1 MDDLAPG
8 QPALDEAPP
17 VVAVM
22 VVCDPGPWFEESLT
36 ALAAQDYPALSILV
50 VDAASTTDPTDRV
63 AAAVPSAFVRRLH
76 VDPGYAAA
84 ANEVLKVVK
93 GASHL
98 LFVHD
103 DAAPA
108 PDAVRLLLEAAYRG
122 NAAITTPK
130 LVAWDHPELLLAVGE
145 SVDPLGRPVSIVE
158 PGEVDQGQHDAE
170 REVLV
175 APGACLLVRAD
186 LFRRLGGFDRAA
198 ILGAEDLDLCWR
210 AAVAGART
218 MTAPG
223 ARVRHRAAL
232 TNGERQSH
240 LGDVRRLDLQLRL
253 RAALVAATPVGFLV
267 TLALAG
273 ASAVTEAVVAV
284 VLGRR
289 GNARMA
295 LGAFTSNLR
304 SMGSLLG
311 SRRRLAGLRKG
322 GDPAAVRRLVARR
335 GRLGALVREAG
346 GDGGSGGERTG
357 AEMLR
362 RGTSGWGSI
371 GLRRHIVALGA
382 LALVLLIGSR
392 HLLREPMPQLGSLA
406 ALPEAPLELLRTY
419 LGGARSAGMGG
430 LGAAPPAFALLG
442 LASIALLGATGLVGT
457 LLVFG
462 SLVAG
467 VVGAARLARPLG
479 SGRATA
485 TSAIAYAAVPLWP
498 DALARGRLAGLVA
511 YGLAPWLL
519 LRLFRATGLA
529 PFGADAP
536 AEDGGTADVGLARAA
551 RRARRRAEA
560 NRPVPV
566 LVGAGGAPPFEPFAP
581 GELEGLDD
589 PPLQAPELGWTSGEA
604 LTEVGAQHALDEMGA
619 FDDDVDLDDLARVR
633 VHHRGRA
640 VRRLEPPPA
649 PRRTRLQQIAALAVL
664 LALGT
669 ALAPALLPAAA
680 VAALGLL
687 ASVAIAGEAVGV
699 IRAVRTAALGAL
711 GALVLLSPWSL
722 SLLRAGQWSAL
733 TGPAGPLADAPRA
746 LDLLR
751 FSAGPLPIGPLPL
764 LLLLA
769 ALLPLTTGR
778 SWRAAWAARC
788 WAVALA
794 CFTVA
799 LVGGRGWLGLTGL
812 EPGVLLP
819 FAAAP
824 VALAIAL
831 GAAAFEVD
839 LRGFSFGWRQ
849 LASLGAAAAVAL
861 ACLPMLLGVH
871 SGRWGAPA
879 RDHADVLSWMP
890 DKVGEGAFRV
900 LWIGD
905 PAALPLTGWHLGD
918 GLAYATS
925 RNGPPTAADQW
936 AGPQQGIDER
946 LIDPVR
952 SARSNDVVDLGH
964 RLAPLGV
971 RYLVIP
977 LRAAPVDAPE
987 RPVPA
992 DLPAALRA
1000 QVDLRQIDTNTSL
1013 LVFENAAW
1021 APIRSQLP
1029 AEAAGAARDK
1039 KADVSTVDL
1048 SGAEPVLDPAKP
1060 GSARFQGDVQA
1071 GEVLVAEA
1079 PSSGWQLK
1087 ADGRSAERHP
1097 AFGVVG
1103 FTVAAPGAAT
1113 LQLRTPLLYRLAILV
1128 QALLWLAALVLV
1140 TGGSLGGAWPGGRA
1154 RHLRI
1159 PGSPPMPPR
1168 PQGAGVV
1175 LLDPVG
1181 GAGVMAAGGP
1191 RSTFG
1196 GPPPRGGPGPATP
1209 SPDDV
1214 TDGDRSDAADDPGDE
1229 GPADDRDLLDDP
1241 DDVSAREDVDAW
1253 DEMEDGEDVP
1263 AREEEHA
1270 RDDVQAWDDGGAWDD
1285 ARDAS
1290 DPGHLEDDA
1299 DDWDDTGG
1307 PGGAAGADDRE
1318 HPEGGVR

>member
-1 MDDLAPG
+1 MPGLASSSRMDDLAPG

-50 VDAASTTDPTDRV
+50 VDAASTTDPTERV

-130 LVAWDHPELLLAVGE
+130 LVAWDQPDLLLAVGE
-145 SVDPLGRPVSIVE
+145 SADPLGRPVAIVE

-218 MTAPG
+218 MTAPA

-232 TNGERQSH
+232 TNGERHSR
-240 LGDVRRLDLQLRL
+240 LGDVRRLDLHLRL
-253 RAALVAATPVGFLV
+253 RAALVAATPLGFLV
-267 TLALAG
+267 TLAQAG
-273 ASAVTEAVVAV
+273 ATAVTEAVVAIA
-284 VLGRR
+284 LGRR

-295 LGAFTSNLR
+295 LGAFSSNLR
-304 SMGSLLG
+304 SMGGLLE
-311 SRRRLAGLRKG
+311 SRQRLAALRKG
-322 GDPAAVRRLVARR
+322 GDPAAVRRLLARR

-346 GDGGSGGERTG
+346 GDGGSGGERTR
-357 AEMLR
+357 AELLR
-362 RGTSGWGSI
+362 LGTSGWRSS

-392 HLLREPMPQLGSLA
+392 HLLRGPMPQLGSLA
-406 ALPEAPLELLRTY
+406 ALPEDPLQLLRTY

-430 LGAAPPAFALLG
+430 LGAVPPAFALLG
-442 LASIALLGATGLVGT
+442 LASVALLGGTGLVGT

-462 SLVAG
+462 SLIAG

-485 TSAIAYAAVPLWP
+485 ASAIAYAAVPLWP

-536 AEDGGTADVGLARAA
+536 PEDGGTADVGLARSA

-560 NRPVPV
+560 NRPEPV
-566 LVGAGGAPPFEPFAP
+566 LVGAGAGGALPFEPFAP
-581 GELEGLDD
+581 GELEGLDG
-589 PPLQAPELGWTSGEA
+589 PPLQTPELGWTSGEA

-619 FDDDVDLDDLARVR
+619 FEDDVELDDLARVR
-633 VHHRGRA
+633 VHHRGPA

-649 PRRTRLQQIAALAVL
+649 PRRTRLQQVAAMAVL

-669 ALAPALLPAAA
+669 ALAPALLPAAV

-687 ASVAIAGEAVGV
+687 ASVAIAGEAAGV
-699 IRAVRTAALGAL
+699 LRAARTAALGAL
-711 GALVLLSPWSL
+711 GALVLLSPWSI

-733 TGPAGPLADAPRA
+733 TGPARPLADAPRA
-746 LDLLR
+746 FDLLR
-751 FSAGPLPIGPLPL
+751 FSTGPLPVGPLPL

-788 WAVALA
+788 WSVSLA
-794 CFTVA
+794 CFTIA
-799 LVGGRGWLGLTGL
+799 LVGGRGWLGVTAL

-849 LASLGAAAAVAL
+849 LASLGAAGAVAL

-871 SGRWGAPA
+871 SGRWGAPT
-879 RDHADVLSWMP
+879 RDLAGVLSWMP

-905 PAALPLTGWHLGD
+905 PAALPLTGWNLGD

-1000 QVDLRQIDTNTSL
+1000 QVDLRQIDTNASL
-1013 LVFENAAW
+1013 LVFENVAW
-1021 APIRSQLP
+1021 APTRAQLP
-1029 AEAAGAARDK
+1029 AGAAEAARAK
-1039 KADVSTVDL
+1039 KADVAALDL
-1048 SGAEPVLDPAKP
+1048 SGAEPVLDPTRP
-1060 GSARFQGDVQA
+1060 GSSRFQGDVQA

-1079 PSSGWQLK
+1079 PSGWQLK
-1087 ADGRSAERHP
+1087 VDGRSAERHP

-1103 FTVAAPGAAT
+1103 FTVTAPGTAT
-1113 LQLRTPLLYRLAILV
+1113 LQLSPPLLHRLAVVV

-1140 TGGSLGGAWPGGRA
+1140 TGGSLGGAWPWGRA
-1154 RHLRI
+1154 RHLRSA
-1159 PGSPPMPPR
+1159 GSPPLPLR
-1168 PQGAGVV
+1168 PEGSGVV

-1181 GAGVMAAGGP
+1181 GAGAMAAGLGP

-1196 GPPPRGGPGPATP
+1196 DPPPRGGPERAGPAP
-1209 SPDDV
+1209 LPDDV

-1229 GPADDRDLLDDP
+1229 GPADDRDLLDDL
-1241 DDVSAREDVDAW
+1241 DDVSDLDDWDA
-1253 DEMEDGEDVP
+1253 G
-1263 AREEEHA
+1263 
-1270 RDDVQAWDDGGAWDD
+1270 
-1285 ARDAS
+1285 
-1290 DPGHLEDDA
+1290 DPVHLEDA

-1307 PGGAAGADDRE
+1307 PGGAAAADDRE
-1318 HPEGGVR
+1318 HPEGGFR